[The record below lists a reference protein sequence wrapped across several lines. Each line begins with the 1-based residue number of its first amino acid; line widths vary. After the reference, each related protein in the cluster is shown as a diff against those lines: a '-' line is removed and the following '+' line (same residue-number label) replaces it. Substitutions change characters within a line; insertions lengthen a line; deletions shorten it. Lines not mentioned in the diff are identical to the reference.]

1 MTDGRCAAEARDS
14 RDGRTFVQNAQPITH
29 QQATRARS
37 RNLNMTTHN
46 FDILIVGYGPSGA
59 TFATLM
65 AKRGYSVAVVEQADA
80 IYDKPRA
87 ITADQEVMRI
97 FQECGLAEEIS
108 ASTTPH
114 PGTDFVGL
122 QGQIIKR
129 FYPAPPP
136 HRLAWEPTWMFV
148 QPQLE
153 ATIRRGLERMAGV
166 HVFLG
171 HQCLSVVQDDSLV
184 RARVRRLTDGMEIE
198 LTGNYLIGAD
208 GGRSAVRRAI
218 GSTIEDLAFDEW
230 WMVVDAWIR
239 RPIELPERCVQYCR
253 PSRPGTYIVGP
264 DNLRRWEI
272 KLLPGETP
280 EDFANDEAVLA
291 VLRDFVDTDPLELCR
306 TAIYRFHA
314 LVANVWRQDRVFLM
328 GDAAHQMPPFLGQ
341 GLCAG
346 IRDAVNL
353 AWKLDGVE
361 RLGFSASLL
370 DTYGEERKQH
380 VRTVVAHAKSFG
392 LIIGE
397 LDHEA
402 ARVRDQKLEDEI
414 RSGTAVTVRQ
424 KFIPMLETGLV
435 ARDASGQLAL
445 GAGELFVQPW
455 VFNAGGEHRLD
466 DLVQP
471 VFMLVS
477 NEAAA
482 LEWLDAVQA
491 MAWKQLGGTKLLVS
505 SEPPLSAA
513 SDLLTLQER
522 DGLLASQLAEMN
534 ARVLVVRPDRYVFG
548 AAGSPDELR
557 DVLRQLFASLLSRS
571 PEIESAAATA

>member
-1 MTDGRCAAEARDS
+1 MTA
-14 RDGRTFVQNAQPITH
+14 NH
-29 QQATRARS
+29 
-37 RNLNMTTHN
+37 

-65 AKRGYSVAVVEQADA
+65 AKRGYRVAVVDQADA

-122 QGQIIKR
+122 RGQIIKR

-148 QPQLE
+148 QPELE
-153 ATIRRGLERMAGV
+153 ATIRRGLEGMAGV
-166 HVFLG
+166 EVFLG
-171 HQCLSVVQDDSLV
+171 HQCLSLLQDDGRV

-198 LTGNYLIGAD
+198 LTGKYLIGAD

-218 GSTIEDLAFDEW
+218 ATTIEDLAFDEW

-314 LVANVWRQDRVFLM
+314 LVANVWRDGRVFLM

-346 IRDAVNL
+346 IRDALNL

-380 VRTVVAHAKSFG
+380 VRTVVGHAKSFG

-402 ARVRDQKLEDEI
+402 ARLRDQKLEEEI

-435 ARDASGQLAL
+435 ARNDSGQLAP

-455 VFNAGGEHRLD
+455 VLHAGAERRLD
-466 DLVQP
+466 DLLP
-471 VFMLVS
+471 PGFMLVS
-477 NEAAA
+477 NEPAAFG
-482 LEWLDAVQA
+482 WMDATQA
-491 MAWKQLGGTKLLVS
+491 IAWKQLGGTKLLVS
-505 SEPPLSAA
+505 SAPPASAA
-513 SDLLTLQER
+513 SDVLAVQES
-522 DGLLASQLAEMN
+522 DGLLANQLAELD
-534 ARVLVVRPDRYVFG
+534 AQVLVVRPDRYVFG
-548 AAGSPDELR
+548 AAGSSDELR
-557 DVLRQLFASLLSRS
+557 DVLRQLFVVLLHRS
-571 PEIESAAATA
+571 ARIEAGAATAHI